1 MRGWDKFAHVDV
13 CLSWHRVHLSE
24 SGQDQVG
31 IHVTVG
37 LNYRAFPPGGNQT
50 RIKWILAHLDDLKR
64 GLCCACA
71 DCSTEGYHKNRL
83 TAVFTLPPPLHITCV
98 SALQCVSEKWL
109 LPYQWI
115 GPDKMEDSGSGW
127 GCSKV
132 CESKREK
139 KEEGGTVRWKHERL
153 VLMCRCTAESG
164 QQTRGE
170 EGRLDVKEESRGVDG
185 WRSRVGGV
193 EGSVLGAV
201 PWPLIR
207 LLIFRD
213 APFEK
218 TSTACQE

>member
-83 TAVFTLPPPLHITCV
+83 TAAFTLPPPLHITCV

-139 KEEGGTVRWKHERL
+139 KRRGGRWGEN
-153 VLMCRCTAESG
+153 
-164 QQTRGE
+164 TRGLFWCVGAQQSRDSRRE
-170 EGRLDVKEESRGVDG
+170 ERRAGWMWKRRAGVWMDG
-185 WRSRVGGV
+185 
-193 EGSVLGAV
+193 GA
-201 PWPLIR
+201 
-207 LLIFRD
+207 
-213 APFEK
+213 E
-218 TSTACQE
+218 